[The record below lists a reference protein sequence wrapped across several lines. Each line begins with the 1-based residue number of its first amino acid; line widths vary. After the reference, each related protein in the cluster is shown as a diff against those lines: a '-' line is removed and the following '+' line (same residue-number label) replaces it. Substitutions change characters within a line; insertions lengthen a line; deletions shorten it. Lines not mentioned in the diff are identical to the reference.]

1 MKKTWILAG
10 LAIVLFFLSACGSGA
25 EVAVEA
31 EKWTVLPKERI
42 KLVAD
47 LRNEYK
53 GTYADRYFWTI
64 RNPVPDCGD
73 LSCPTCSSTYWT
85 APEDVSAPRLC
96 EISAEVILRD
106 RAAPSYEESVTT
118 IFEIKVIPFPVA
130 NKPPVITKFVV
141 PVQTVATNETI
152 SLYVEA
158 SDPEGGPIKDYI
170 WSATCGRIVG
180 DGTGISWTAPS
191 IVPLGGTCTVRVS
204 AVDQENSAT
213 GISAEFIIVN

>member
-1 MKKTWILAG
+1 MKKVMILMM
-10 LAIVLFFLSACGSGA
+10 LAVIFLNACGSGA

-53 GTYADRYFWTI
+53 GTYVDRYFWTI

-130 NKPPVITKFVV
+130 NKPPVITQFVV
-141 PVQTVATNETI
+141 PVQTVATNETV

-170 WSATCGRIVG
+170 WSATCGRITG
-180 DGTGISWTAPS
+180 DGTGISWSAPS

-204 AVDQENSAT
+204 VGDQENSAT
-213 GISAEFIIVN
+213 GVSAEFIIVQ

>member
-1 MKKTWILAG
+1 MKKKAILAV
-10 LAIVLFFLSACGSGA
+10 LAVVFLSACGSGA

-47 LRNEYK
+47 LRNEYQ
-53 GTYADRYFWTI
+53 GTYASKYFWTI

-85 APEDVSAPRLC
+85 APEDVAQPRLC
-96 EISAEVILRD
+96 EVSVVVLLKD
-106 RAAPSYEESVTT
+106 RAHPNYEESVTT

-130 NKPPVITKFVV
+130 NKPPVIMQFVV
-141 PVQTVATNETI
+141 PIQTVATNETI

-158 SDPEGGPIKDYI
+158 HDPEGGPLAYR
-170 WSATCGRIVG
+170 WSATCGKIVG
-180 DGTGISWTAPS
+180 GGTGISWSAPS
-191 IVPLGGTCTVRVS
+191 FVPLSGTCTVRVS

>member
-1 MKKTWILAG
+1 MKRIAIFLG
-10 LAIVLFFLSACGSGA
+10 LATVLFLSACGQGA

-53 GTYADRYFWTI
+53 GTYVDRYFWTI

-130 NKPPVITKFVV
+130 NKPPVITQFVV
-141 PVQTVATNETI
+141 PVQTVVTNETV

-170 WSATCGRIVG
+170 WSATCGRIAG
-180 DGTGISWTAPS
+180 DGTGISWSAPS

-204 AVDQENSAT
+204 VVDQENSAT
-213 GISAEFIIVN
+213 GVSAEFIIVQ

>member
-1 MKKTWILAG
+1 MKRIAIFAVLA
-10 LAIVLFFLSACGSGA
+10 AVFLSACGPGA

-47 LRNEYK
+47 LRNEYQ
-53 GTYADRYFWTI
+53 GTYASKYFWTI

-85 APEDVSAPRLC
+85 APEDVTQPRLC
-96 EISAEVILRD
+96 EVSVVVLLKD
-106 RAAPSYEESVTT
+106 RAHPNYEESVTT

-130 NKPPVITKFVV
+130 NKPPVIMQFVV
-141 PVQTVATNETI
+141 PIQTVATNETI

-158 SDPEGGPIKDYI
+158 YDPEGGPLDYR

-180 DGTGISWTAPS
+180 SGTGISWSAS
-191 IVPLGGTCTVRVS
+191 SFVPLSGTCTVRVS

-213 GISAEFIIVN
+213 GVSAEFIIVN

>member
-1 MKKTWILAG
+1 MKRKAIFAVLA
-10 LAIVLFFLSACGSGA
+10 VVFLSACGSGA

-47 LRNEYK
+47 LRNEYQ
-53 GTYADRYFWTI
+53 GTYASKYFWTI

-85 APEDVSAPRLC
+85 APEDVTQPRLC
-96 EISAEVILRD
+96 EVSVVVLLKD
-106 RAAPSYEESVTT
+106 RAHPNYEESVTT
-118 IFEIKVIPFPVA
+118 IFEIKVIPFPVT
-130 NKPPVITKFVV
+130 NKSPVITQFVV
-141 PVQTVATNETI
+141 PVQTVATNEAV

-158 SDPEGGPIKDYI
+158 SDPEGGPLDYR
-170 WSATCGRIVG
+170 WSATCGKIVG
-180 DGTGISWTAPS
+180 GGTGISWSAPS
-191 IVPLGGTCTVRVS
+191 FVPLSGTCTVRVS
-204 AVDQENSAT
+204 VVDQENSAT

>member
-1 MKKTWILAG
+1 MKRMTILA
-10 LAIVLFFLSACGSGA
+10 VLVVIFLSACGQGA

-53 GTYADRYFWTI
+53 GTYVDRYFWTI

-118 IFEIKVIPFPVA
+118 IFEIKVIPFPVT
-130 NKPPVITKFVV
+130 NKPPVITQFVV
-141 PVQTVATNETI
+141 PVQTVATNETV

-158 SDPEGGPIKDYI
+158 SDPEGGPLDYR
-170 WSATCGRIVG
+170 WSATCGKIVG
-180 DGTGISWTAPS
+180 GGTGISWSAPS
-191 IVPLGGTCTVRVS
+191 FVPLSGTCTVRVS
-204 AVDQENSAT
+204 VVDQENSAT

>member
-1 MKKTWILAG
+1 MRNLVSVVLI
-10 LAIVLFFLSACGSGA
+10 AIFLSACGPGA

-47 LRNEYK
+47 LRNEYQ
-53 GTYADRYFWTI
+53 GTYASKYFWTI

-85 APEDVSAPRLC
+85 APADVAQPRLC
-96 EISAEVILRD
+96 EVSVVVLLKD
-106 RAAPSYEESVTT
+106 RAHPNYEESVTT
-118 IFEIKVIPFPVA
+118 IFEIKLIPFPVT
-130 NKPPVITKFVV
+130 NKSPVITQFVV
-141 PVQTVATNETI
+141 PVQTVATNEAV

-158 SDPEGGPIKDYI
+158 SDPEGGPLDYR
-170 WSATCGRIVG
+170 WSATCGIIVG
-180 DGTGISWTAPS
+180 SGTGISWSAS
-191 IVPLGGTCTVRVS
+191 SFVPLSGTCTVRVS